1 VQGLSDQLHN
11 NAEQLRLIQQAVR
24 DALQDVLQYFN
35 RAEFAIRDLENNVS
49 GRLTMVDNNISSTNS
64 ATLGKLDELVQK
76 IDLQSIVTS
85 AMVGHLIFTASSV
98 Y

>member
-1 VQGLSDQLHN
+1 MQGLSDQLHN
-11 NAEQLRLIQQAVR
+11 NAEELRLTQQAVT

-35 RAEFAIRDLENNVS
+35 RAEFAIRDLENNVT

-64 ATLGKLDELVQK
+64 ATLGKLDELIQK
-76 IDLQSIVTS
+76 INLQSIVTS
-85 AMVGHLIFTASSV
+85 AMVGHLILTASSV